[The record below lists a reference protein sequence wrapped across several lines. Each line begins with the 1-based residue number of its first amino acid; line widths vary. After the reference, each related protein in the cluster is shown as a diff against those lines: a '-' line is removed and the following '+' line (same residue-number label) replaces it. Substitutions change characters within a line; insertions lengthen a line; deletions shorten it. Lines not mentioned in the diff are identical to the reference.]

1 MSLDL
6 SGNAQALSAV
16 RSGVQV
22 AAVPI
27 MGKMAGAVGNY
38 NAHISAYPEVC
49 TRVTRWPD
57 HHLSCTGLA
66 ISLSMLATFP

>member
-1 MSLDL
+1 MSL
-6 SGNAQALSAV
+6 G
-16 RSGVQV
+16 RSRCHRSMCMLASYLKRAHIHMTPDCLQV

-49 TRVTRWPD
+49 TRPR
-57 HHLSCTGLA
+57 S
-66 ISLSMLATFP
+66 